1 MSVIL
6 HEFGLIK
13 VLNTSYIKMHCLFC
27 FDIIVFISKK
37 SVATQILSS
46 TWANTMT
53 CTACTA
59 GQKPNQLS
67 GIGQFFSNN
76 YRYGS

>member
-27 FDIIVFISKK
+27 FDIIVFISKN
-37 SVATQILSS
+37 SVADSEQHLGKHYDLHSMYGWSETEPTLR
-46 TWANTMT
+46 
-53 CTACTA
+53 
-59 GQKPNQLS
+59 
-67 GIGQFFSNN
+67 
-76 YRYGS
+76 YRAVFLK